1 MEIRKKLTGGCF
13 MYRET
18 EDKAERILSIYSR
31 IRTGKIIN
39 KSQEAERFGV
49 SLRTIQRDV
58 ADIQNFLQN
67 QESSTGEIQEIVF
80 DKAKNGYRL
89 ETKRNKN
96 LEAREILAAG
106 KILLESRAL
115 VKTELFPIIYK
126 LLELCSDEAEKK
138 MVEDF
143 LKNEMHH
150 YIELRHGR
158 KLLDLLL
165 TLEQA
170 VANQNY
176 IRIRYQKMKN
186 REIVERKVK
195 PVGIMFSEFYFYMT
209 AYIEGME
216 QEKVSR
222 HPADQTPT
230 IYRLD
235 RIEEIR
241 VLPEHFSVPY
251 AERFEEGEFRKR
263 IQFMYGGRLQKVK
276 FRYYGNDPDSILDR
290 IPTGKIISRD
300 EDGITISAE
309 VFGTGIDMWLRSQGE
324 LVERLD

>member
-1 MEIRKKLTGGCF
+1 

-58 ADIQNFLQN
+58 ADIYRISCRIRRAAQGRSRR
-67 QESSTGEIQEIVF
+67 SSLTRRKTDTGWRRRGIKTWRPGRFWQPERF
-80 DKAKNGYRL
+80 CWR
-89 ETKRNKN
+89 
-96 LEAREILAAG
+96 AG
-106 KILLESRAL
+106 RWL
-115 VKTELFPIIYK
+115 KTELFPIIYK
-126 LLELCSDEAEKK
+126 LLELCSDEGRK
-138 MVEDF
+138 EDGGGF
-143 LKNEMHH
+143 SENEMHH

>member
-1 MEIRKKLTGGCF
+1 
-13 MYRET
+13 
-18 EDKAERILSIYSR
+18 
-31 IRTGKIIN
+31 
-39 KSQEAERFGV
+39 
-49 SLRTIQRDV
+49 
-58 ADIQNFLQN
+58 
-67 QESSTGEIQEIVF
+67 
-80 DKAKNGYRL
+80 
-89 ETKRNKN
+89 
-96 LEAREILAAG
+96 
-106 KILLESRAL
+106 
-115 VKTELFPIIYK
+115 
-126 LLELCSDEAEKK
+126 

-222 HPADQTPT
+222 NPADQTPT

-235 RIEEIR
+235 RMRRSGYCRNISLSPMR
-241 VLPEHFSVPY
+241 NGSRKGNSASGSVHVRRQ
-251 AERFEEGEFRKR
+251 AAEGEVPLLRQRPGFHPG
-263 IQFMYGGRLQKVK
+263 Q
-276 FRYYGNDPDSILDR
+276 DPYR
-290 IPTGKIISRD
+290 
-300 EDGITISAE
+300 EDHFPG
-309 VFGTGIDMWLRSQGE
+309 
-324 LVERLD
+324 

>member
-1 MEIRKKLTGGCF
+1 M
-13 MYRET
+13 
-18 EDKAERILSIYSR
+18 
-31 IRTGKIIN
+31 
-39 KSQEAERFGV
+39 
-49 SLRTIQRDV
+49 
-58 ADIQNFLQN
+58 
-67 QESSTGEIQEIVF
+67 
-80 DKAKNGYRL
+80 
-89 ETKRNKN
+89 
-96 LEAREILAAG
+96 
-106 KILLESRAL
+106 
-115 VKTELFPIIYK
+115 
-126 LLELCSDEAEKK
+126 
-138 MVEDF
+138 
-143 LKNEMHH
+143 
-150 YIELRHGR
+150 
-158 KLLDLLL
+158 
-165 TLEQA
+165 
-170 VANQNY
+170 
-176 IRIRYQKMKN
+176 
-186 REIVERKVK
+186 K

-216 QEKVSR
+216 KEKVSQN
-222 HPADQTPT
+222 PADQTPT

-235 RIEEIR
+235 RIEKIR